1 MRLGVNIDHVA
12 TVRELR
18 KTRYPNPV
26 ACAALA
32 EKGGADQVTVHLR
45 EDRRHIQE
53 EDVRELR
60 RSMRIP
66 LNLEMAPT
74 QKMVSF
80 AAEVRPD
87 VVTFVPER
95 REEKTTEDGLDVAA
109 LEPALQRLVP
119 ELKQQGIEISFF
131 INPDLQ
137 QVDAAVRLAAERIEF
152 HTGPYAHAYDNG
164 SYQKH
169 LNLLQQCSENA
180 LSKGLEVAAGHGL
193 NYENTEEL
201 IRQIPDLLELNIGHS
216 IISRAL
222 FVGLEKAVREM
233 KDIME
238 QVLSGTILQRSAL

>member
-18 KTRYPNPV
+18 KARYPNPV

-32 EKGGADQVTVHLR
+32 EKGGADQITVHLR

-60 RSMRIP
+60 KDRRVP

-74 QKMVSF
+74 QKMVDF
-80 AAEVRPD
+80 AIEVRPD

-95 REEKTTEDGLDVAA
+95 REERTTEDGLDVVQTES
-109 LEPALQRLVP
+109 LLRKMIPQ
-119 ELKQQGIEISFF
+119 LKQQGIEISFF
-131 INPDLQ
+131 INPNPNQ
-137 QVDAAVRLAAERIEF
+137 IDAVIRLAAERVEF
-152 HTGPYAHAYDNG
+152 HTGPFANAYDSG
-164 SYQKH
+164 AFQKQ
-169 LNLLQQCSENA
+169 LDLLKKSTDDA

-193 NYENTEEL
+193 NYENAEEL
-201 IRQIPDLLELNIGHS
+201 IRQIPQIDELNIGHS

-222 FVGLEKAVREM
+222 FVGLEGAVREM
-233 KDIME
+233 KEILD
-238 QVLSGTILQRSAL
+238 QVLSGSLRRAI